1 MVCWCRAY
9 VNLALSFATRRRPAK
24 GRWGRGLLRCGTIRS
39 PLLVELYAWYSPE
52 EGFEGKACLLFG
64 QEGAASTNPFIR
76 SALSS
81 LGHVLVPVERFLR
94 AFVTLPD
101 TVFCTRLAL
110 REVGFGKENDSTKCP
125 STSRARCPGS
135 CYEGIVERYQ
145 WQARERR
152 GIEWP
157 SLSSFSFSAS

>member
-1 MVCWCRAY
+1 MLTWRSRSRYVEDQRKGGGAAVCGVA
-9 VNLALSFATRRRPAK
+9 VPFDL
-24 GRWGRGLLRCGTIRS
+24 

-52 EGFEGKACLLFG
+52 EGFEGSACLLFG
-64 QEGAASTNPFIR
+64 QEGAASTNTFHPVGAELSR
-76 SALSS
+76 SCAR
-81 LGHVLVPVERFLR
+81 PVERFLR

-157 SLSSFSFSAS
+157 SL